1 MAGTAV
7 LTGHGHFR
15 ETILK
20 MEAVSRKFETLARG
34 VLDECHRENADRA
47 SKILRVKMDNFRLL
61 QKTNGVFLDCI
72 DMAVEAMNLEFM
84 SHPACQAQ
92 LEEEWSAVFVLLK
105 FYFILRELISSI

>member
-1 MAGTAV
+1 MAGTTV

-20 MEAVSRKFETLARG
+20 METVSRKFETLARG

-47 SKILRVKMDNFRLL
+47 SKILRVRMDNFRLL
-61 QKTNGVFLDCI
+61 QKSNGIFLDCI
-72 DMAVEAMNLEFM
+72 DMAVEAKNLEFM

-92 LEEEWSAVFVLLK
+92 LEGEWLVTHICMLTNFLILIK
-105 FYFILRELISSI
+105 F